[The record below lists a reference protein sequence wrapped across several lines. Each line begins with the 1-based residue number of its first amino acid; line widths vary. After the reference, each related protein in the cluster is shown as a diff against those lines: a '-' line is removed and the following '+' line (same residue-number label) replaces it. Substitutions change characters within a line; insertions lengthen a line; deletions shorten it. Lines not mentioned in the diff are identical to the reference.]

1 MKAKIL
7 VVDDEPDILNLLQL
21 LLSQQGFDVQT
32 ANSAKQANNAIAQ
45 QIPDLILLD
54 WMMPQTSGLEF
65 ATCLCKD
72 DSLKHIPVIM
82 LTAKSEE
89 ADKLSAY
96 GKGMVDDYVVKPFSN
111 KLLIAKIK
119 AVLRRSANLSDDGI
133 IEYKNI
139 QLDTDSLELKVNQES
154 VNIGPTEF
162 KLLKFLVAHVGKIYS
177 REQLLDL
184 VWGQNTFI
192 EDRTVDVHVLR
203 LRKVLKPYGIDSW
216 IQTVRGVGYR
226 FSAI

>member
-65 ATCLCKD
+65 ATRLSKD
-72 DSLKHIPVIM
+72 DSLKHIPIIM

-89 ADKLSAY
+89 GDKLSAY

-139 QLDTDSLELKVNQES
+139 QLNSDSLELKINQQS

-162 KLLKFLVAHVGKIYS
+162 KLLRFLVAHVDKIYS

-184 VWGQNTFI
+184 VWGQNAFI

-203 LRKVLKPYGIDSW
+203 LRKVLKPYGMDRW